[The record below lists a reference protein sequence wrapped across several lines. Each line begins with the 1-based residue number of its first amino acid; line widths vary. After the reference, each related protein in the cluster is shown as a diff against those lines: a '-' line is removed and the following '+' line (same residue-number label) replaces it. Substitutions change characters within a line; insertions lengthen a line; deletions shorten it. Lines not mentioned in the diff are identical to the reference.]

1 MQHCVVLKK
10 FEESSSTNNIVMLV
24 FHEFTKQV
32 VLSNI
37 QESCT
42 AIDLLKLQQFSSQ
55 KLRKMQ
61 IYLMSVNTKLIFR
74 VNVLYLTHHSY
85 LHNISAHCN
94 VGMVILN
101 LFCNIIIS
109 DTCIYFHR
117 IYKQE
122 RNINRTPNNHNTI
135 YTSIF
140 LFLHFNKW
148 SLRKR
153 PFNKVHYCTFIELR
167 KQGIIK
173 QSNYFQL
180 FFI

>member
-1 MQHCVVLKK
+1 M
-10 FEESSSTNNIVMLV
+10 
-24 FHEFTKQV
+24 
-32 VLSNI
+32 
-37 QESCT
+37 
-42 AIDLLKLQQFSSQ
+42 DLLKLQQFSSQ

-94 VGMVILN
+94 IGMVILN

-140 LFLHFNKW
+140 LFLHFKKW

-180 FFI
+180 FLFNLYILNIDIMLKQQNFLNCLQQKQRFWYQQKIKP